1 MIFPCLGVYKRF
13 ASNPT
18 KVWRWRSVP
27 DESKCPRFSIPTQK
41 NRQTDQP
48 SLSLTS
54 FTFLVSRPARIY
66 WFINASAALRAFAF
80 ILSTC
85 NSKFLIFSRASRRSA
100 VSFEFSSCK
109 AAPASCSKVRR
120 TQEPI
125 SASGTAVLHRRG
137 TRLTPPKVED
147 REGVLASMGEDTT
160 ADMGVAGST
169 GSGLTTGAD
178 GGDTGVGSG
187 SAFGGGAVCFGV
199 GAVMGVPG
207 TEVVTPLSR
216 LTSLTEGGLPEK
228 NSPAV
233 REGSAE
239 GAGGKMS
246 DWKESD

>member
-1 MIFPCLGVYKRF
+1 
-13 ASNPT
+13 
-18 KVWRWRSVP
+18 
-27 DESKCPRFSIPTQK
+27 
-41 NRQTDQP
+41 
-48 SLSLTS
+48 
-54 FTFLVSRPARIY
+54 
-66 WFINASAALRAFAF
+66 
-80 ILSTC
+80 
-85 NSKFLIFSRASRRSA
+85 
-100 VSFEFSSCK
+100 
-109 AAPASCSKVRR
+109 
-120 TQEPI
+120 
-125 SASGTAVLHRRG
+125 
-137 TRLTPPKVED
+137 
-147 REGVLASMGEDTT
+147 MGEDTT
-160 ADMGVAGST
+160 AAMGVAGST
-169 GSGLTTGAD
+169 GSDLTTGAD